1 MIDTLA
7 SDIKMNS
14 DRIQNNHNNQNLPK
28 DENLLA
34 NYDMNPSYGNN
45 QVHVSQQN
53 LKYNKTDNNDI
64 IMSDAAPHQSTKKIN
79 NNNIAMEVKN
89 LHKIYESQAG
99 KAVVLKGINFII
111 KKGEFVSIV
120 GPSGSGKST
129 LLNIMGALD
138 TPSSGKIFIN
148 RVDIFALT
156 KSQIADMRNKLIGY
170 IFQSYNLINRTTVQK
185 NVEIPAIIAGMGDK
199 QRKKR
204 ALKLLDLLGI
214 KNKSNYKPTN
224 LSGGQQQRVAIAR
237 SLMNDPAIIL
247 ADEATGNLDTKT
259 GHEVFELLRML
270 TKKYNRTI
278 VFVTH
283 NPELAAKTDRTI
295 YIKDGKVEKESIN
308 EKYAPTENVA

>member
-1 MIDTLA
+1 
-7 SDIKMNS
+7 MNN
-14 DRIQNNHNNQNLPK
+14 DRTQNNHDNQEHQRDEKLLVGSNMEHSYSNYQARVNQHDPK
-28 DENLLA
+28 YSTSNDNEMVVPIDTP
-34 NYDMNPSYGNN
+34 YQD
-45 QVHVSQQN
+45 
-53 LKYNKTDNNDI
+53 NKK
-64 IMSDAAPHQSTKKIN
+64 SDSH
-79 NNNIAMEVKN
+79 NIAMEVKN
-89 LHKIYESQAG
+89 LHKVYESEAG

-111 KKGEFVSIV
+111 RKGEFVSIV

-138 TPSSGKIFIN
+138 TPSSGKIFIDG
-148 RVDIFALT
+148 VDIFALT

-185 NVEIPAIIAGMGDK
+185 NVEIPAIIAGMGDR
-199 QRKKR
+199 QRKSR

-237 SLMNDPAIIL
+237 SLMNNPAIIL

-259 GHEVFELLRML
+259 GEEVFGLLRML

-295 YIKDGKVEKESIN
+295 YIKDGTVEKESIN
-308 EKYAPTENVA
+308 QKYISA